1 MRRFDKTFLV
11 LKKLNES
18 EDYVSGQALGEM
30 LGISRAGVLRH
41 IEKLRK
47 MGYVIDSES
56 RKGHR
61 LLGGEVYSAY
71 SVELSMRHFL
81 PVTYLEETSS
91 TNDVAKRLDGR
102 AGVVI
107 AAKQTAGRGR
117 KSRSFSSD
125 EGGVYLSAWFTPAY
139 FENRSLAP
147 KEAVK
152 SVLFAGLAVCRML
165 DSFGIKGE
173 LKWPN
178 DVLVGGRKLTGI
190 LSEMVASTEE
200 IDRIVVGI
208 GTNVDNEPGFRTAVS
223 LSELKGMRIDRS
235 EVAAKILDA
244 LVDIFQEFFR
254 EGFEP
259 LRREY
264 LSRSCTVGWEVLV
277 EDGKDKYE
285 ARALD
290 VDEDGFLVVER
301 AGERERVVVGD
312 VTVRAK

>member
-1 MRRFDKTFLV
+1 MRRFDHTCLCR
-11 LKKLNES
+11 KKLNDS
-18 EDYVSGQALGEM
+18 DHYVAAQALGEM

-81 PVTYLEETSS
+81 PVTFLEETSS
-91 TNDVAKRLDGR
+91 TNDVAKRLEGA

-107 AAKQTAGRGR
+107 AARQTAGRGR
-117 KSRSFSSD
+117 KSRAFASD

-165 DSFGIKGE
+165 DSFGVKGE

-208 GTNVDNEPGFRTAVS
+208 GTNVDNDPGLPGAVS
-223 LSELKGMRIDRS
+223 LSELKGMRIERS
-235 EVAAKILDA
+235 EVAAI
-244 LVDIFQEFFR
+244 
-254 EGFEP
+254 
-259 LRREY
+259 
-264 LSRSCTVGWEVLV
+264 LSRMYDKTARKTVSLP
-277 EDGKDKYE
+277 
-285 ARALD
+285 
-290 VDEDGFLVVER
+290 
-301 AGERERVVVGD
+301 
-312 VTVRAK
+312 